1 MKRNNRSRQGK
12 AAERA
17 AAAHLEKLGYQI
29 LVYNYRTRRGEIDL
43 IARDGSTI
51 VFVEVK
57 ARRAGVSPSLEA
69 VDYRKRRRIVRAA
82 LEYISTRRLIDV
94 AVRFDVVA
102 VTLNQ
107 RGAPA
112 MIHVVKDAFSA
123 AE

>member
-1 MKRNNRSRQGK
+1 M
-12 AAERA
+12 
-17 AAAHLEKLGYQI
+17 
-29 LVYNYRTRRGEIDL
+29 
-43 IARDGSTI
+43 
-51 VFVEVK
+51 K

-123 AE
+123 ANDVLLPGRRFFANVQYWCTRHRPLPLGGRCLFVREESAARYMESKVT